1 VAEANVTLE
10 YASRQS
16 WMRRRWRRMALM
28 VLLVCALAAGLW
40 YRHDIDWAV
49 RRGWLL
55 QAQRQCLNFNMLP
68 TRVAYEEDA
77 ARSVELLSSHG
88 DYRPAKLDAA
98 GQRVGAMWWPKEVQ
112 NYPEA
117 SRYFSG
123 QSGDAALLFLHERKT
138 RSGLAVLVCAMAWM
152 DRTGS
157 YPLVRFGVRAVT
169 PATWQTDL
177 QTAGGLGAFPID
189 VVRYYERTPLRMY
202 GGQPDA
208 ADASRFTVEYELNGR
223 RGSLEG
229 RVKDAARQPGS
240 SNLPV
245 EIEFDV
251 RPGGP
256 SR

>member
-1 VAEANVTLE
+1 MAEGIVTLE
-10 YASRQS
+10 YASRRNCL
-16 WMRRRWRRMALM
+16 RRRWRRLVLMAL
-28 VLLVCALAAGLW
+28 LVFMLAAGLW

-55 QAQRQCLNFNMLP
+55 RAQRQCLNFEALP
-68 TRVAYEEDA
+68 TRVVYEEDA
-77 ARSVELLSSHG
+77 ARAHELLFQRG
-88 DYRPAKLDAA
+88 YRPARLDGG
-98 GQRVGAMWWPKEVQ
+98 GQRVGAMWWPKEVS

-117 SRYFSG
+117 SRHFSA
-123 QSGDAALLFLHERKT
+123 GDAALLFLHERKT
-138 RSGLAVLVCAMAWM
+138 ASGRAVLVCAMAWM

-157 YPLVRFGVRAVT
+157 GPVVRFGVRVVT
-169 PATWQTDL
+169 PATWHSDP
-177 QTAGGLGAFPID
+177 QTAGGLLAFPID

-208 ADASRFTVEYELNGR
+208 ADSSRFTVEYELNGH
-223 RGSLEG
+223 RGLLVA
-229 RVKDAARQPGS
+229 RVKDAVHQPGT